1 MTDTDQKQV
10 TAEALLSNC
19 ESMRNIVREI
29 VSKLNFQ
36 VLGNCEILE
45 YLEVKTVG
53 PATVVT
59 AEINGKAPQSREV
72 PVSSLPFRAF
82 CPVRVEALIRSPL
95 KLSIARI
102 NGLLKVIEQLELQAR
117 AITKVSTGNK
127 D

>member
-1 MTDTDQKQV
+1 MTDTEQKQI

-45 YLEVKTVG
+45 YLEIKTVG
-53 PATVVT
+53 PSTVVV
-59 AEINGKAPQSREV
+59 AEINGKASQPKEV

-82 CPVRVEALIRSPL
+82 CPTRIEALMRSPL
-95 KLSIARI
+95 KLAIARI
-102 NGLLKVIEQLELQAR
+102 NGLLKVIEQLEIQAR